1 MDESRVRAIA
11 EQSASLREQGPHE
24 EVVQASEPGDDAR
37 RAAVHAAFSAL
48 TDAELES
55 AIDDEDPDRRLA
67 ACWRVMLRQQSLP
80 TTPPDDGVRLLL
92 LVNLAAVQSLDLLET
107 LAVLDP
113 CASVRAAA
121 ATLLWRVAR
130 DRDRVVDV
138 LVARLAC
145 ERSSAVLVSLLQL
158 VPPLPIDR
166 VRAMVR
172 RHADHPA
179 SDVRGAAEALWQAS
193 GAPPLSAYEHRWHAS
208 VRARAFA
215 LWSAS
220 DRGDRADLVA
230 RLRSE
235 VDANVRAC
243 VFGLWARSDG
253 YAELLP
259 VLSDARLRGE
269 VLAAWARHHRRVA
282 FGHVA
287 HLLSEAEPELVLAVT
302 TGPYPPWAR
311 DQLLAMTCA
320 SELGR
325 ALVVTPELL
334 RCLAEASVGASAPA
348 YIDALRSRLADA
360 EARLARSEVPES
372 AANAA
377 ADDWFDESESEAEDL
392 YWAAHGEVD
401 AMLRILGAL
410 DG

>member
-11 EQSASLREQGPHE
+11 EHAVSLREQRPDD
-24 EVVQASEPGDDAR
+24 VAMQASELGDDAR

-48 TDAELES
+48 TDAELAS
-55 AIDDEDPDRRLA
+55 AVDDEDPDRRLA

-92 LVNLAAVQSLDLLET
+92 LVNLAAVQSLDRLET

-145 ERSSAVLVSLLQL
+145 ERASAVLVSLLQL
-158 VPPLPIDR
+158 DPSLPMDR
-166 VRAMVR
+166 VRAIVR
-172 RHADHPA
+172 RHADDPRD
-179 SDVRGAAEALWQAS
+179 DVRGAAVALWHAS
-193 GAPPLSAYEHRWHAS
+193 GAPTLAHYDDRHRAS
-208 VRARAFA
+208 VRARAFE
-215 LWSAS
+215 LWSTHDAR
-220 DRGDRADLVA
+220 DAAGLVA
-230 RLRSE
+230 HLRDE
-235 VDANVRAC
+235 HDADVRAC
-243 VFGLWARSDG
+243 VFGLWARSDH
-253 YAELLP
+253 YAALVPLLSHAEL
-259 VLSDARLRGE
+259 RCE
-269 VLAAWARHHRRVA
+269 VLAAWARHGRRVA
-282 FGHVA
+282 FEKVA
-287 HLLSEAEPELVLAVT
+287 HVMAEVEQELVLAVA

-320 SELGR
+320 SELDR

-334 RCLAEASVGASAPA
+334 RCLAEASVGAPAPA
-348 YIDALRSRLADA
+348 CIDALRSRLADA
-360 EARLARSEVPES
+360 QARLARSAVPPS
-372 AANAA
+372 ASYDD
-377 ADDWFDESESEAEDL
+377 DDWFDDCESDDDP

-401 AMLRILGAL
+401 AMRRILDAL